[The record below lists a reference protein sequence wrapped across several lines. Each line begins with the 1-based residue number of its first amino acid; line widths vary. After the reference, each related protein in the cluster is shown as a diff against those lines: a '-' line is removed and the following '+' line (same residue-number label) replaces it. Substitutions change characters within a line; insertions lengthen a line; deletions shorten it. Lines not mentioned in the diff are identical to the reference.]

1 MKGCAASVHGEHE
14 HDAAVA
20 TLWRAWRG
28 WPRRRTSASSVESP
42 CEVGTISGK
51 RSLLGIILAGKQNF
65 HRLQYRGREGGD
77 GMKVGGKGWLV
88 L

>member
-1 MKGCAASVHGEHE
+1 MLTKLLERFDPEQFRVRESPI
-14 HDAAVA
+14 
-20 TLWRAWRG
+20 RAIRARVRRRARGRRRYALARPGVG

-65 HRLQYRGREGGD
+65 HRL
-77 GMKVGGKGWLV
+77 
-88 L
+88 